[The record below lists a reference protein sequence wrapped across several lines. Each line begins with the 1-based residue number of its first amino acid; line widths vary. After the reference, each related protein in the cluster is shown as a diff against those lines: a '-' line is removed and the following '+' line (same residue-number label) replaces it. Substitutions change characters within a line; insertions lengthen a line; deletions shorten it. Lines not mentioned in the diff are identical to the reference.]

1 LLKVW
6 LRTVLIVA
14 SAGAIVLSSNIS
26 QSAAQQTAP
35 VEAQPDRANKI
46 VLSGAMRPVEYD
58 QKHTA
63 TFSENMTFEISL
75 QDYGVGSNIPSKLGY
90 ISINGATLSSDT
102 KGYPTVLEA
111 VNETTLKTIERIFCI
126 KDTQNACS
134 EIRVTFLAV
143 YSDPSR
149 HSDDDATCILKI
161 ATDMSFV
168 AGECRPID

>member
-1 LLKVW
+1 MLKVW

-14 SAGAIVLSSNIS
+14 SAGVIVLSSNTS
-26 QSAAQQTAP
+26 QSTAQQTAP
-35 VEAQPDRANKI
+35 VEAQPDRADKI
-46 VLSGAMRPVEYD
+46 VLRGAMRPVEYN

-63 TFSENMTFEISL
+63 TFAKNTTIEISL
-75 QDYGVGSNIPSKLGY
+75 KDYGVGSNIPSKLDY
-90 ISINGATLSSDT
+90 ISINGSTLSSDI
-102 KGYPTVLEA
+102 KGYPTVLKA

-126 KDTQNACS
+126 KDTENTCS

-143 YSDPSR
+143 YLDPSR
-149 HSDDDATCILKI
+149 HTDDDATCILKM